1 MTLLAN
7 AFTDPFVDAW
17 EVIKDV
23 LFSTQGFLL
32 IGLIVF
38 IYGMSLLADKKSK
51 LTSGRFAGGAEKLKA
66 VGRALKQLKS
76 SDADEVVLW
85 CGTPPQWMSN
95 GLIAR
100 LMTMISGKPP
110 TVYVPRCQP

>member
-32 IGLIVF
+32 IGLIIF
-38 IYGMSLLADKKSK
+38 IYGMSLLAQGKRKKK
-51 LTSGRFAGGAEKLKA
+51 CAE
-66 VGRALKQLKS
+66 VWY
-76 SDADEVVLW
+76 V
-85 CGTPPQWMSN
+85 
-95 GLIAR
+95 
-100 LMTMISGKPP
+100 
-110 TVYVPRCQP
+110 TVKIIDS